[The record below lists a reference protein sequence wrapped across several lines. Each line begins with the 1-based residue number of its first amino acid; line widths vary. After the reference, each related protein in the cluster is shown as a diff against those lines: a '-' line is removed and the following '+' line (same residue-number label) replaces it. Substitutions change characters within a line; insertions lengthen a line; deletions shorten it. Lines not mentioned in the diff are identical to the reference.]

1 VLIVDDE
8 AYVRESLSSVF
19 ARRGY
24 TVRAAEGP
32 EEALDAAHLGS
43 LDAVV
48 TDLKMKGE
56 DGLVL
61 LRRVAKA
68 EPGLPVVVLT
78 GFGTVPSAVECM
90 QAGAVDYLL
99 KPAAPDHLLL
109 VVERAIR
116 HRRQE
121 RELAYL
127 RTGDAAGRRDPIGDS
142 DTWREAVRL
151 AEVVAPT
158 DTPVLLLGE
167 SGTGKEEV
175 AKLIHRRS
183 PRADAALVRVNCA
196 AIPAD
201 LFESELFGHRRGAFT
216 GATDDRDGRFRIA
229 DGGTLFLDEINSLPA
244 AAQAKL
250 LRVLQDGAFERVG
263 DSKTTHVDVR
273 LLCASNSDL
282 PVEVE
287 AGRFRADLFYRINV
301 MTIGLPP
308 LRQRGEDV
316 PLLARAFL
324 EEIGARL
331 GRRLEGIAPDAEAA
345 LRAYGWPGNV
355 RELRNVVE
363 RALLLETSDRLSL
376 ASLPFAGGSDEDPTP
391 ARDRTDELKLRETVA
406 RAERETLREAL
417 RRSDGVKRRAA
428 DLLGIDERNLAYY
441 LRKHGLMETKS

>member
-1 VLIVDDE
+1 
-8 AYVRESLSSVF
+8 
-19 ARRGY
+19 
-24 TVRAAEGP
+24 
-32 EEALDAAHLGS
+32 
-43 LDAVV
+43 
-48 TDLKMKGE
+48 
-56 DGLVL
+56 
-61 LRRVAKA
+61 
-68 EPGLPVVVLT
+68 
-78 GFGTVPSAVECM
+78 
-90 QAGAVDYLL
+90 
-99 KPAAPDHLLL
+99 
-109 VVERAIR
+109 
-116 HRRQE
+116 
-121 RELAYL
+121 
-127 RTGDAAGRRDPIGDS
+127 
-142 DTWREAVRL
+142 L

-391 ARDRTDELKLRETVA
+391 ARDRTDELNLRETVA

>member
-1 VLIVDDE
+1 
-8 AYVRESLSSVF
+8 
-19 ARRGY
+19 
-24 TVRAAEGP
+24 
-32 EEALDAAHLGS
+32 
-43 LDAVV
+43 
-48 TDLKMKGE
+48 
-56 DGLVL
+56 
-61 LRRVAKA
+61 
-68 EPGLPVVVLT
+68 
-78 GFGTVPSAVECM
+78 
-90 QAGAVDYLL
+90 
-99 KPAAPDHLLL
+99 
-109 VVERAIR
+109 
-116 HRRQE
+116 
-121 RELAYL
+121 
-127 RTGDAAGRRDPIGDS
+127 
-142 DTWREAVRL
+142 
-151 AEVVAPT
+151 
-158 DTPVLLLGE
+158 
-167 SGTGKEEV
+167 
-175 AKLIHRRS
+175 
-183 PRADAALVRVNCA
+183 
-196 AIPAD
+196 
-201 LFESELFGHRRGAFT
+201 
-216 GATDDRDGRFRIA
+216 
-229 DGGTLFLDEINSLPA
+229 
-244 AAQAKL
+244 
-250 LRVLQDGAFERVG
+250 
-263 DSKTTHVDVR
+263 VR

-376 ASLPFAGGSDEDPTP
+376 ASLTFAGGSDEDPTP
-391 ARDRTDELKLRETVA
+391 ARDRTDELNLRETVA